1 MGNRLS
7 PHEVINIEILHSP
20 VSEKEDEIVAEVSE
34 LSFSAEEDS
43 ELNQATLASVSARDI
58 EALEVDEDSSE
69 VSDDLTETPEADDSE
84 DDFEPK
90 AEIIPEVQIES
101 SKEPESTTQ
110 IEDLE
115 VENATEPEMISEVQ
129 IESSK
134 EPARPEKAKK
144 SAENSEPAAEI
155 VPEVQTEST
164 KEPEKLVK
172 NIDFEIT
179 NLDDLDIDDKGQ
191 LGLF

>member
-1 MGNRLS
+1 MQFTLKDF
-7 PHEVINIEILHSP
+7 L
-20 VSEKEDEIVAEVSE
+20 KD
-34 LSFSAEEDS
+34 SAYKLGQFKS
-43 ELNQATLASVSARDI
+43 
-58 EALEVDEDSSE
+58 
-69 VSDDLTETPEADDSE
+69 
-84 DDFEPK
+84 
-90 AEIIPEVQIES
+90 
-101 SKEPESTTQ
+101 TQ

-115 VENATEPEMISEVQ
+115 VENATEPEMIPEVQ